1 MITKIR
7 MIIGIAIISLGGCT
21 PIPVHNQQDLSV
33 PKTTRSG
40 VKIVNRAD
48 DLSQVLW
55 WKKMHDLVL
64 ERLITEALERN
75 NQLQTAAANVLQAQ
89 AKLKEAHIA
98 WLPTLSLS
106 GNGFIGGGWD
116 SSVTPQGP
124 LAASPAL
131 SKLGNIHFRGYYSG
145 FVPNYSLNILENSYN
160 DSFAKAALGLQKA
173 QYQSTRLSIISQ
185 ISGAY
190 FMLLG
195 QKEQKREQSQLVH
208 DLRKIRRLEWIR
220 YKEGASDNTIVT
232 SLDAQ
237 IANNIA
243 SVTSLEN
250 SISQVEN
257 SIELLLNRNPGPLL
271 RYGDVNTLSVEGLI
285 PDHVP
290 SSVLKNRP
298 DIIMAEASLQM
309 SESNLG
315 IAYSHFFPTISLTGL
330 LGAASVDLSHLL
342 KLSTSLWL
350 AQAAASVP
358 ILNGGYYQEVKGAKA
373 GYCAAYYTY
382 LQTVRSAFADVDNS
396 LTNQHKV
403 NSIYKNKLQA
413 LYFAQK
419 NYDFAFARYKAGAQ
433 DYRDTL
439 NAKITLDNAKLSLTQ
454 AKMQQLDSIVEVY
467 QALASGYTVEVKG

>member
-1 MITKIR
+1 M
-7 MIIGIAIISLGGCT
+7 IGIALLSLGGCT
-21 PIPVHNQQDLSV
+21 PVPVHNQEDLSV
-33 PKTTRSG
+33 PKATRIG
-40 VKIVNRAD
+40 VKIANRSD
-48 DLSQVLW
+48 DFSQVMW

-64 ERLITEALERN
+64 DNLITEALERN

-89 AKLKEAHIA
+89 AKLKEAHFA
-98 WLPTLSLS
+98 WLPTLSLA
-106 GNGFIGGGWD
+106 GNGFVGGGWD

-124 LAASPAL
+124 LAASAAL
-131 SKLGNIHFRGYYSG
+131 TKLGNMHFRGYYNG

-160 DSFAKAALGLQKA
+160 DSFAKASLGLQKA

-195 QKEQKREQSQLVH
+195 QMAQKKEQSQLLH
-208 DLRKIRRLEWIR
+208 DLRKLRRLEWIR
-220 YKEGASDNTIVT
+220 YKEGASDKTIVT

-271 RYGDVNTLSVEGLI
+271 RYGDVNTLSIDGLI
-285 PDHVP
+285 PAHVP
-290 SSVLKNRP
+290 SAVLKNRP

-309 SESNLG
+309 SESTLG

-358 ILNGGYYQEVKGAKA
+358 ILNGSYYQEVKGAKA

-396 LTNQHKV
+396 LTNQRKV
-403 NSIYKNKLQA
+403 NGIYKNKLQA

-439 NAKITLDNAKLSLTQ
+439 NAKMTLDNAKLSLIQ

-467 QALASGYTVEVKG
+467 QALASGYKASVKG

>member
-350 AQAAASVP
+350 AQAAASV
-358 ILNGGYYQEVKGAKA
+358 GEGATKGEM
-373 GYCAAYYTY
+373 
-382 LQTVRSAFADVDNS
+382 NS
-396 LTNQHKV
+396 
-403 NSIYKNKLQA
+403 S
-413 LYFAQK
+413 
-419 NYDFAFARYKAGAQ
+419 
-433 DYRDTL
+433 
-439 NAKITLDNAKLSLTQ
+439 
-454 AKMQQLDSIVEVY
+454 
-467 QALASGYTVEVKG
+467 